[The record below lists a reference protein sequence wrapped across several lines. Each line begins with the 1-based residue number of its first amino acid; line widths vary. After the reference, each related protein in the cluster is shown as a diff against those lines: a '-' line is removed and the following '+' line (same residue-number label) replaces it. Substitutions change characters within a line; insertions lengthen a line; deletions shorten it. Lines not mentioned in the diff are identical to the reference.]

1 MAKCIASWKTLAIIL
16 FYVEPNANNFHLS
29 MALSDI
35 VPQICWR
42 NAACNLAMSGG
53 CDINVS
59 IKFCFV
65 YHDHDF
71 INKKKP
77 MAKTLQ
83 RVTKSQVKNQHTI
96 SAKRNAHWNWMGQG
110 VAELGY

>member
-53 CDINVS
+53 CDINMLALNFVLYTMIMIS
-59 IKFCFV
+59 LIKKNLWLRHYKESLNLKLKTNIQFLPKGTL
-65 YHDHDF
+65 
-71 INKKKP
+71 IEIGW
-77 MAKTLQ
+77 AK
-83 RVTKSQVKNQHTI
+83 V
-96 SAKRNAHWNWMGQG
+96 
-110 VAELGY
+110 